1 MRTLLIL
8 ATAFVAL
15 TATALAAGR
24 PSANTVSLIATEQQC
39 GGADLPPADGSP
51 GDVTMCRG
59 QLQNARTHKH
69 AGTAAWYCPYTGNE
83 RFGDVCT
90 AVASL
95 RRCDVTLAGHLSH
108 TSATSTWAITGG
120 TGAYAGARGTVVVKQ
135 LSDTKTA
142 VTLHL
147 L

>member
-15 TATALAAGR
+15 TSTAVAAG
-24 PSANTVSLIATEQQC
+24 AKHVTTLSLVATHQHC

-51 GDVTMCRG
+51 GDVTVCR
-59 QLQNARTHKH
+59 ARLGRPGAH
-69 AGTAAWYCPYTGNE
+69 ARAGVAAWHCSYSGTE

-95 RRCDVTLAGHLSH
+95 RHGDITLAGRLQHLR
-108 TSATSTWAITGG
+108 A
-120 TGAYAGARGTVVVKQ
+120 
-135 LSDTKTA
+135 
-142 VTLHL
+142 
-147 L
+147 